1 MLDFLKSHLARIN
14 QKRILDNLIRNGLTI
29 GKNVS
34 IGNDCMI
41 DGYCWLISIGNHVA
55 LASKVQII
63 AHDASTKLFLN
74 HDKVGKVIIGDD
86 VFIGQSSIILPN
98 VTIGNRVLIGAGS
111 VVTKDI
117 PSNSVAVGNPARV
130 KYTLD
135 EYLERNRAL
144 IEQRP
149 VYDKSHFQKEGVP
162 QSLKEQMKRDLIDG
176 VGFFK

>member
-14 QKRILDNLIRNGLTI
+14 QKRILDNLIRNGLTV
-29 GKNVS
+29 GKNVTM
-34 IGNDCMI
+34 GNDCMI

-63 AHDASTKLFLN
+63 AHDASTRLFLK

-135 EYLERNRAL
+135 EYLEKNRAL
-144 IEQRP
+144 LKQRP
-149 VYDKSHFQKEGVP
+149 VYNKSRFQKGGH
-162 QSLKEQMKRDLIDG
+162 QSLKEQMKSDLNDG
-176 VGFFK
+176 VGFF